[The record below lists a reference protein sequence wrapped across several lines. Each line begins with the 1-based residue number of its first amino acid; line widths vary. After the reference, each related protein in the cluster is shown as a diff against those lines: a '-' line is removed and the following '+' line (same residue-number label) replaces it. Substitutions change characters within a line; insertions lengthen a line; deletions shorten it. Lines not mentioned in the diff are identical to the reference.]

1 MPNGILFCM
10 RRQSTMARQTQWRDN
25 HNDAANHWRG
35 NQTAR
40 QSQWRGIIPSHS
52 QTKTPK
58 GRRAASGGLFL
69 KAPSLQHIRPSL
81 PSSWSGEVWRG
92 NQSVRKPQAR
102 VPPLTAGGTPAPAWG
117 AHRPPDPHP
126 RATPSDWLTCL
137 VPTSLRKLRLADT
150 KHARAA
156 PSRLRADGWQ

>member
-1 MPNGILFCM
+1 
-10 RRQSTMARQTQWRDN
+10 MARQTQWRDN
-25 HNDAANHWRG
+25 HNGAANHWRG

-40 QSQWRGIIPSHS
+40 QSQWRGIIPSNS

-69 KAPSLQHIRPSL
+69 KAHSLQPIRPSL

-117 AHRPPDPHP
+117 AHRPPDP
-126 RATPSDWLTCL
+126 PSSGYALG
-137 VPTSLRKLRLADT
+137 LARVFGAH
-150 KHARAA
+150 K
-156 PSRLRADGWQ
+156 PSRASACGHQTRSRCAIKATG